1 MIMTDLFDN
10 PVLCKNCEIKMQKIS
25 LVKNG
30 FTFRSLQC
38 RTCGNRIVHPED
50 KQEYDHYLNL
60 RKKDFNVKL
69 RMVGNSYTVSIPKEI
84 VNFINEQNKVMDDMV
99 RLNLDRMNRLSLE
112 FDKLYRKD
120 KDER

>member
-1 MIMTDLFDN
+1 
-10 PVLCKNCEIKMQKIS
+10 
-25 LVKNG
+25 
-30 FTFRSLQC
+30 
-38 RTCGNRIVHPED
+38 
-50 KQEYDHYLNL
+50 
-60 RKKDFNVKL
+60 
-69 RMVGNSYTVSIPKEI
+69 MVGNSYTVSIPKEI